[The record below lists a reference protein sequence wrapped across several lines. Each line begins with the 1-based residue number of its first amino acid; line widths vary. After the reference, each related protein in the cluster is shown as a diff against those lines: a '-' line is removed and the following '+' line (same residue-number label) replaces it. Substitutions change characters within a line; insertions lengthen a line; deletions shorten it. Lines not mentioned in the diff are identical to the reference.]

1 MRKVFEFLLLLAGLY
16 SGIALIFNSYA
27 EWLTNLINFMNEPS
41 AGSAIATIL
50 WLVFAGIS
58 THLTSRMLSK

>member
-1 MRKVFEFLLLLAGLY
+1 MKKIFEFLFMLAGLY

-27 EWLTNLINFMNEPS
+27 EWLSNLINFMNEPS
-41 AGSAIATIL
+41 AGSAIATVL

-58 THLTSRMLSK
+58 TRLTSRMLGK